1 MKTSRL
7 IQIVA
12 ALAFCQFH
20 SVRAFEGRIAAS
32 LTRGGDVQPL
42 LYTVGANYLRVEQTR
57 TDQPHPRDIVN
68 LKTGELTLV
77 FPHNRSFM
85 RLKNGGD
92 SGNARPP
99 GGMSAPPLM
108 ASPSAMPAPL
118 PLPSPSGMP
127 AVPLMSNPSAMPA
140 LRMESLRLQSTGE
153 TTNLLGFA
161 CVRYEIKQHGETM
174 EIWATDQL
182 LPFPPYVEMPPHRFG
197 PRMLEEQWGGLLQA
211 RKLFPLAAVLKFDN
225 GAERWRF
232 AVRLVQPQK
241 LTDADGKLFLPPD
254 GYNEIP
260 PLPF

>member
-1 MKTSRL
+1 MKTRRL
-7 IQIVA
+7 ILLVA
-12 ALAFCQFH
+12 ALAFWQVH
-20 SVRAFEGRIAAS
+20 SVRAFEGRITAS

-42 LYTVGANYLRVEQTR
+42 LYTVGANDLRVEQTR

-68 LKTGELTLV
+68 LQTGEVTLL

-92 SGNARPP
+92 SGNAQPP
-99 GGMSAPPLM
+99 GGMPAPPLM
-108 ASPSAMPAPL
+108 PTPSAMPAPSLL
-118 PLPSPSGMP
+118 PGPSGMS
-127 AVPLMSNPSAMPA
+127 AVPLMLNPSAMPA
-140 LRMESLRLQSTGE
+140 LRMESLILQSTGE

-161 CVRYEIKQHGETM
+161 CARYEIKQHGETM
-174 EIWATDQL
+174 EIWATGQL
-182 LPFPPYVEMPPHRFG
+182 LPFPPYLEAPPHRFG

-225 GAERWRF
+225 GAERLRF
-232 AVRLVQPQK
+232 AVSLVQPQK

-254 GYNEIP
+254 GYREIP